1 MSDSEEEG
9 NELTE
14 LDLEQGAAPLA
25 LQAPSPE
32 HKSKKRVRVVQGT
45 HSGHYGV
52 VSGLNDEQL
61 IIVQLDNGECIAV
74 ENEEIE
80 AAVDDEA
87 FFSPQGPVFLS
98 GSPLRGTVSRQADG
112 PDARRGGD
120 YEPAVSDHGYDSEE
134 DTLDGGLRRLISQK
148 RSLIRSSDKYVT
160 CLMRAHAHKEQN
172 KKMKADMKERL
183 YVLDTK
189 YNRYSKIADRIQIS
203 IIVLATVSA
212 FVQASSDLTTIPNIA
227 LGFMSLCVSTY
238 TGLLLSIAKYTK
250 LDDKKEQIHN
260 LQIRFSEFITTLDH
274 REEKLAIWTV
284 DTMWA
289 GVGAQVLVD
298 RYRQWVIVEQ
308 ALSDSYASLCEVKT
322 QLCGEFDKVM
332 DSGAQSA
339 LGLYAREERLHL
351 RNRRN
356 DLKRRET
363 DELTNRSY
371 VDKEYNDAHS
381 HYRSIELN
389 MRQAA
394 RAMADSEIAQASGAE
409 DEGRHRA
416 RGQKQ
421 HNIPLSGDGFMNLPN
436 ATEPMVNAS
445 IPMAT
450 KERNRRR
457 LEKAEDNLARERIQ
471 NARLRRYIEFCTS
484 FHNESGEPGK
494 LPPELSNAAVGDAVE
509 VLNRG
514 EDGLFGTVIRINDDG
529 DVVVSTIEEGDYTLA
544 PWEIRAVDDIA
555 GKQP

>member
-1 MSDSEEEG
+1 
-9 NELTE
+9 
-14 LDLEQGAAPLA
+14 
-25 LQAPSPE
+25 
-32 HKSKKRVRVVQGT
+32 
-45 HSGHYGV
+45 
-52 VSGLNDEQL
+52 
-61 IIVQLDNGECIAV
+61 
-74 ENEEIE
+74 
-80 AAVDDEA
+80 
-87 FFSPQGPVFLS
+87 
-98 GSPLRGTVSRQADG
+98 
-112 PDARRGGD
+112 
-120 YEPAVSDHGYDSEE
+120 
-134 DTLDGGLRRLISQK
+134 
-148 RSLIRSSDKYVT
+148 
-160 CLMRAHAHKEQN
+160 MRAHAHKEQN

-212 FVQASSDLTTIPNIA
+212 FVQASSDLTTIPTMA

-339 LGLYAREERLHL
+339 LGLYARQERLHL

-356 DLKRRET
+356 ALKKRET

-371 VDKEYNDAHS
+371 VDKEYNEAHS
-381 HYRSIELN
+381 
-389 MRQAA
+389 
-394 RAMADSEIAQASGAE
+394 
-409 DEGRHRA
+409 
-416 RGQKQ
+416 
-421 HNIPLSGDGFMNLPN
+421 
-436 ATEPMVNAS
+436 
-445 IPMAT
+445 
-450 KERNRRR
+450 
-457 LEKAEDNLARERIQ
+457 
-471 NARLRRYIEFCTS
+471 
-484 FHNESGEPGK
+484 
-494 LPPELSNAAVGDAVE
+494 
-509 VLNRG
+509 
-514 EDGLFGTVIRINDDG
+514 
-529 DVVVSTIEEGDYTLA
+529 
-544 PWEIRAVDDIA
+544 
-555 GKQP
+555 

>member
-1 MSDSEEEG
+1 MSDSEQEG

-14 LDLEQGAAPLA
+14 LDLEQGPNPLA
-25 LQAPSPE
+25 LPAPSPQQR
-32 HKSKKRVRVVQGT
+32 KRVKIVQGAY
-45 HSGHYGV
+45 SGHLGV

-61 IIVQLDNGECIAV
+61 MIVQLDNGECIAV
-74 ENEEIE
+74 ENEEVE
-80 AAVDDEA
+80 SADNEDA
-87 FFSPQGPVFLS
+87 FFTQQGPVFLS

-112 PDARRGGD
+112 PEVRRGGE

-212 FVQASSDLTTIPNIA
+212 FVQASSDLTTIPNVA

-289 GVGAQVLVD
+289 GVGSEVLVD
-298 RYRQWVIVEQ
+298 RYRQWVVVER

-356 DLKRRET
+356 DLKKRET
-363 DELTNRSY
+363 DELNNRSY

-389 MRQAA
+389 MRHAA

-409 DEGRHRA
+409 DEGRHRP
-416 RGQKQ
+416 RMSRSQG
-421 HNIPLSGDGFMNLPN
+421 IPLSGDGFMNLPN
-436 ATEPMVNAS
+436 AAEPS
-445 IPMAT
+445 IPASLPGNIRERT
-450 KERNRRR
+450 RKKLEKTEESLAKER
-457 LEKAEDNLARERIQ
+457 LENIQ
-471 NARLRRYIEFCTS
+471 LKRYVEFCNT
-484 FHNESGEPGK
+484 FHSECEEPGK
-494 LPPELSNAAVGDAVE
+494 QPPELSRASYGDQVQ
-509 VLNRG
+509 VLDR
-514 EDGLFGTVIRINDDG
+514 EDSVQLGTVLKVLDSG
-529 DVVVSTIEEGDYTLA
+529 DVLVSTLEEGDLTLA
-544 PWEIRAVDDIA
+544 PWAIKVLADSSY
-555 GKQP
+555 K